1 MIFSVDWLHE
11 LVDPKMDNQLLM
23 DELTMAGLE
32 VERSIPV
39 ARDFS
44 GIVVGE
50 VESVEKHPDADNL
63 SLCLVND
70 GSRKYQVVCGAPNAR
85 AGLKAP
91 FARVGAEI
99 IDDADGKSIKIKPVK
114 IRGIDSN
121 GMLCSAE
128 ELGLAESSDGLLEL
142 SDDVVIGED
151 IRSLLNLNDLSIELD
166 LTPNR
171 GDCLSMTGLAREVGV
186 LSRQKVKSVKTE
198 NVDAA
203 INAEFPIRITAKDG
217 CPRYLGRIIKNIN
230 LRAESPIWMQEKL
243 RRSGLRSIDP
253 IVDVTNYV
261 LMEFGQPMH
270 AFDYSTLDGN
280 IEVRMA
286 NEKEKLILLDG
297 KEVELTP
304 DILVIADAKKNPRY
318 GWYHG
323 WARYFGY
330 RSDQGCISRV
340 RIFYTI
346 SHCG

>member
-1 MIFSVDWLHE
+1 M
-11 LVDPKMDNQLLM
+11 
-23 DELTMAGLE
+23 
-32 VERSIPV
+32 
-39 ARDFS
+39 
-44 GIVVGE
+44 
-50 VESVEKHPDADNL
+50 EKHPDADNL

-198 NVDAA
+198 NVDAV

-261 LMEFGQPMH
+261 SIIPPWTETSKSAWPM
-270 AFDYSTLDGN
+270 
-280 IEVRMA
+280 
-286 NEKEKLILLDG
+286 K
-297 KEVELTP
+297 
-304 DILVIADAKKNPRY
+304 KKN
-318 GWYHG
+318 
-323 WARYFGY
+323 
-330 RSDQGCISRV
+330 
-340 RIFYTI
+340 
-346 SHCG
+346 

>member
-11 LVDPKMDNQLLM
+11 LVDPKMDNQSLM

-50 VESVEKHPDADNL
+50 VDSVEKHPDADKL

-70 GSRKYQVVCGAPNAR
+70 GSNIYQVVCGAPNVR

-91 FARVGAEI
+91 FAKVGAEI
-99 IDDADGKSIKIKPVK
+99 IGSADEKPFIIKPVK
-114 IRGIDSN
+114 IRGIESN

-142 SDDVVIGED
+142 SDDVGLGED
-151 IRSLLNLNDLSIELD
+151 LRSLLNLNDLSIELD

-171 GDCLSMTGLAREVGV
+171 GDCLSMIGLAREVGV
-186 LSRQKVKSVKTE
+186 LTRQEVKTAKVE
-198 NVDAA
+198 IVDAT
-203 INAEFPIRITAKDG
+203 IGAEFPIEITAKDG
-217 CPRYLGRIIKNIN
+217 CPRYLGRVIKNVN
-230 LRAESPIWMQEKL
+230 LSAESPVWMREKL

-270 AFDYSTLDGN
+270 AFDYSMLEGK

-286 NEKEKLILLDG
+286 NEKRKTDF
-297 KEVELTP
+297 T
-304 DILVIADAKKNPRY
+304 R
-318 GWYHG
+318 W
-323 WARYFGY
+323 
-330 RSDQGCISRV
+330 
-340 RIFYTI
+340 
-346 SHCG
+346 